1 MITHQIS
8 LVFRR
13 SASPKIPFGEK
24 IFYLFFRIIFIC
36 PLLSSSNSFCEE
48 IQVEVLRVLDGDT
61 IDILYGEKVRR
72 VRLQGID
79 SPELDQPFGQQA
91 TAHLSSLIRGK
102 EVSIFY
108 ESYDSY
114 GRLLGKIFVDGYDIN
129 LRMIKDGFAWWCCYY
144 RDQLSSEDQVLY
156 ESAETYSKSLKLG
169 LWQSE
174 NPINPYEW
182 RKSKKYSSY

>member
-1 MITHQIS
+1 M
-8 LVFRR
+8 
-13 SASPKIPFGEK
+13 
-24 IFYLFFRIIFIC
+24 
-36 PLLSSSNSFCEE
+36 
-48 IQVEVLRVLDGDT
+48 DGDT
-61 IDILYGEKVRR
+61 IDVLYSEKVRR

-91 TAHLSSLIRGK
+91 TAYLSSLIQDK

-114 GRLLGKIFVDGYDIN
+114 GRLLGKIFVDGYDVN
-129 LRMIKDGFAWWCCYY
+129 LRMIKHGFAWWYRYY
-144 RDQLSSEDQVLY
+144 RDQLSLEDQALY

-169 LWQSE
+169 LWQSK

-182 RKSKKYSSY
+182 RRARK

>member
-1 MITHQIS
+1 MGAMVPPS
-8 LVFRR
+8 RKSCYNFRVV
-13 SASPKIPFGEK
+13 SID
-24 IFYLFFRIIFIC
+24 
-36 PLLSSSNSFCEE
+36 
-48 IQVEVLRVLDGDT
+48 RVVDGDT
-61 IDILYGEKVRR
+61 IDVLYSEKVRR

-91 TAHLSSLIRGK
+91 TAYLSSLIQDK

-114 GRLLGKIFVDGYDIN
+114 GRLLGKIFVDGYDVN
-129 LRMIKDGFAWWCCYY
+129 LRMIKHGFAWWYRYY
-144 RDQLSSEDQVLY
+144 RDQLSLEDQALY

-182 RKSKKYSSY
+182 RKLKKTF

>member
-13 SASPKIPFGEK
+13 SASPKIPFEGK

-48 IQVEVLRVLDGDT
+48 IQVEVLRVVDGDT
-61 IDILYGEKVRR
+61 IDVLYGEKVRR

-91 TAHLSSLIRGK
+91 TAYLSSLIQDK

-114 GRLLGKIFVDGYDIN
+114 GRLLGKICVDGYDVN
-129 LRMIKDGFAWWCCYY
+129 LRMIKNGFAWWYRYY
-144 RDQLSSEDQVLY
+144 RDQLSLEDRVLY

-182 RKSKKYSSY
+182 RKKKTS